1 MSMQRWHPV
10 QEMVSLR
17 EAMGR
22 LLEESVVS
30 PLSFVGGVGLG
41 LALDLEESPEEYT
54 VRAALPGFRPEEVD
68 VSVLGDTLTIRAER
82 KDEQERRDRNYLLR
96 EQRVGAVS
104 RTITLPGLVDVD
116 KVRARHEYG
125 ELVLTLPKAAEGKP
139 RRIPIR
145 GGGDPQLT
153 GGHAFQYGYDAGR
166 SDRYRGHDF
175 EEAEA
180 DLRSEY
186 ERHEQDAGRGIVG
199 LWDRLREEIRS
210 GWRRARGK

>member
-1 MSMQRWHPV
+1 MSMQRWQSVP
-10 QEMVSLR
+10 EMVSLR

-30 PLSFVGGVGLG
+30 PLSFGGVGLG
-41 LALDLEESPEEYT
+41 PALDLEESPEEYT
-54 VRAALPGFRPEEVD
+54 VRAALPGFRPEEVE

-96 EQRVGAVS
+96 EQRVGVVS
-104 RTITLPGLVDVD
+104 RTITLPGRVDVD
-116 KVRARHEYG
+116 KVRAHHEYG
-125 ELVLTLPKAAEGKP
+125 ELVLTLPKAAESKP
-139 RRIPIR
+139 RRIPIS
-145 GGGDPQLT
+145 GGGDPRLT
-153 GGHAFQYGYDAGR
+153 GGNAYRYGYDAGR

-175 EEAEA
+175 EEA

-186 ERHEQDAGRGIVG
+186 ERREQDAGRGIVG

-210 GWRRARGK
+210 GWQRARGR